1 MAVGQAQ
8 VQTVKACGICLT
20 QGHAINMCPMLQE
33 EDTTQQANA
42 IGGFPRQPQRKYNP
56 YSNTYNP
63 SWRDHPNFRYGNNSA
78 PNWHQ
83 QQYQPRP
90 PQQIE
95 APKSGMSFDDIVKA
109 LATNTQQFQKETRA
123 SIQNLES

>member
-1 MAVGQAQ
+1 MTSLVRQLAVGQAQ

-20 QGHAINMCPMLQE
+20 QGHATDMCPTLQE

-42 IGGFPRQPQRKYNP
+42 IGGFLRQPQRKYNP

-63 SWRDHPNFRYGNNSA
+63 GWRDHPNFCHGNNLA

-83 QQYQPRP
+83 QQYQSRP
-90 PQQIE
+90 PQQTE
-95 APKSGMSFDDIVKA
+95 APKLGMSLDDIVKT
-109 LATNTQQFQKETRA
+109 LATNNQQF
-123 SIQNLES
+123 